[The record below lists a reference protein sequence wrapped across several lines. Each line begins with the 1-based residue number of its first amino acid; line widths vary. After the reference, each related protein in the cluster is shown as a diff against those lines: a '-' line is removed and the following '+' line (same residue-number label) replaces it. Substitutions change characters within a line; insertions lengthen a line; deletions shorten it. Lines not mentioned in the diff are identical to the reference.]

1 MLNHKNHWRI
11 FHFPDMIQNY
21 ICAFRKTWVFS
32 KKSLRCCKKFKRF
45 SGKIK
50 SFQGEDK
57 IIPMREF
64 CPSVWLITSM
74 KPSVH
79 GGFRVR
85 TILLLIRNSSTVKL
99 ELRLNDASQHHSIWL
114 VFVLFRT
121 LRSARHIINISI
133 YQIAQYHYL
142 KTRTGIHISFKT
154 HTTSNKGIHLLFM
167 ETISQVLT
175 KMRS

>member
-64 CPSVWLITSM
+64 
-74 KPSVH
+74 H